1 MNSVP
6 PGMRGVALFFL
17 ILFLTPEKYLYMV
30 SFAKSPLKPRLAGM
44 EGKYSL
50 EVNFVIGRG
59 FSPFGVA
66 TDLSKVVNSVAFE

>member
-1 MNSVP
+1 MGSKTKN
-6 PGMRGVALFFL
+6 
-17 ILFLTPEKYLYMV
+17 
-30 SFAKSPLKPRLAGM
+30 PLKPRAAGM

-59 FSPFGVA
+59 FSQFGVA